1 MSLVC
6 PHRPPCPGCPR
17 LGAPDVAPPAIAAVE
32 QLAREHDIAP
42 PRIVR
47 GRAVAFRHRARLAVR
62 GRATSPKIGIF
73 ELGTHRVVDIPRCL
87 VHHPLI
93 NDVARELKRAMIAT
107 GATTYSDDAH
117 RGLVRYVQVVVE
129 RRTETAQVVVV
140 TNESEPAS
148 SAPLF
153 DALVARLG
161 ERLHSAWWNGNP
173 ARANTILGPLFR
185 LMVGEPAVEE
195 RIGEAR
201 VFYPPGAFGQNNLD
215 LADEVVREAHAR
227 VPAGARLLE
236 LYAGV
241 GPLGLGL
248 VARSRSVVF
257 NELSTD
263 SLRGLDLGI
272 AALAPELQARV
283 QVVRGP
289 ATAAISEIPGADVVI
304 VDPPRRGLD
313 VEVTDALALHPPKR
327 LVYLSCGLP
336 SFLNDAGAL
345 TQSKSLSLTELVVF
359 DLFPHTEHVEVL
371 AVFDRAAT
379 GDAASLAIPAGH

>member
-17 LGAPDVAPPAIAAVE
+17 LGAPDVAPAAIAAVE
-32 QLAREHDIAP
+32 QLARDNDIAP
-42 PRIVR
+42 PRLVR

-87 VHHPLI
+87 VHHPLV
-93 NDVARELKRAMIAT
+93 NDVARELKRAMVAT
-107 GATTYSDDAH
+107 GATAYSDDAH
-117 RGLVRYVQVVVE
+117 RGLVRYLQVVVE

-153 DALVARLG
+153 DALAERLG

-173 ARANTILGPLFR
+173 ARANTILGPHFR
-185 LMVGEPAVEE
+185 LMAGEPAVEE

-227 VPAGARLLE
+227 VPASARLLE

-241 GPLGLGL
+241 GPIGLGL
-248 VARSRSVVF
+248 VGASRAVVF

-272 AALAPELQARV
+272 AALDPELRERV
-283 QVVRGP
+283 RVVRGP
-289 ATAAISEIPGADVVI
+289 ATAAISEIPDADVVI

-313 VEVTDALALHPPKR
+313 VEVTDALAGHPPKR
-327 LVYLSCGLP
+327 LLYVSCGLP
-336 SFLNDAGAL
+336 SLLNDARAL
-345 TQSKSLSLTELVVF
+345 TQHESLSLTELVVF

-371 AVFDRAAT
+371 AVFDRAAKRDT
-379 GDAASLAIPAGH
+379 ASPPELSEP